1 LGSFQLGLQAEAK
14 IKVKERRNDHMNTAI
29 LILAIIALFGLAFLI
44 SNWRTKLA
52 ISQIM
57 DIFRKANAVGIKNAK
72 TVYELGLEPKRMY
85 MRLGLRDYKPRAL
98 QLLQQVD
105 VVKMTGDGKLYLSEE
120 TLASSKLKLG

>member
-1 LGSFQLGLQAEAK
+1 
-14 IKVKERRNDHMNTAI
+14 MNTAI

-72 TVYELGLEPKRMY
+72 TAYELGLEPKRMY

-98 QLLQQVD
+98 QLLQQAD

>member
-1 LGSFQLGLQAEAK
+1 
-14 IKVKERRNDHMNTAI
+14 MNTAI

-57 DIFRKANAVGIKNAK
+57 DIFRRANAVGIKNAK

-98 QLLQQVD
+98 QLLQQAD

>member
-1 LGSFQLGLQAEAK
+1 LGSFQLGLPAEAK
-14 IKVKERRNDHMNTAI
+14 IKVKERWNDLMNTAI